1 MTRFPGG
8 PAESPG
14 FLLWHA
20 TLRWQRAMNAALAPF
35 DLTHPQFVIL
45 TSAWWLGRS
54 GELPHQA
61 RLSEFTG
68 SDPRIV
74 SEVTRRLLAKGLIER
89 HADPSDARA
98 KVLVVTGA
106 GSEIAAAAVRAVE
119 DADAA
124 FFADVAD
131 DRLLAVLTPLAG
143 RPA

>member
-1 MTRFPGG
+1 MTRFEGG
-8 PAESPG
+8 PSDSPG

-20 TLRWQRAMNAALAPF
+20 TLRWQRAMNSALAPF
-35 DLTHPQFVIL
+35 ELTHPQFVVL

-54 GELPHQA
+54 GERPNQA

-74 SEVTRRLLAKGLIER
+74 SEVTRRLLAKNLVER
-89 HADPSDARA
+89 QSDAADARA
-98 KVLVVTGA
+98 KVLIVTAKGTEVA
-106 GSEIAAAAVRAVE
+106 TAAVRAVE

-124 FFADVAD
+124 FFAAVPD

-143 RPA
+143 RAP

>member
-1 MTRFPGG
+1 MTRFANG

-20 TLRWQRAMNAALAPF
+20 TLRWQRAMNAALAPY

-54 GELPHQA
+54 GELPNQA
-61 RLSEFTG
+61 RLSDFTG

-74 SEVTRRLLAKGLIER
+74 SEVTRRLLAKGLVER
-89 HADPSDARA
+89 RADDSDARA
-98 KVLVVTGA
+98 KVLTVTAEGA
-106 GSEIAAAAVRAVE
+106 EVATAAVRAVE

-124 FFADVAD
+124 FFASVPD
-131 DRLLAVLTPLAG
+131 DRLLAVLTPLAR
-143 RPA
+143 RPV